1 MPIAL
6 LRTGTVA
13 RRSKEAATRDR
24 NKRDNMMMFTGVIS
38 VPADQS
44 VN

>member
-24 NKRDNMMMFTGVIS
+24 NKRENMMTFNVIS
-38 VPADQS
+38 AVFRRLIK
-44 VN
+44 V